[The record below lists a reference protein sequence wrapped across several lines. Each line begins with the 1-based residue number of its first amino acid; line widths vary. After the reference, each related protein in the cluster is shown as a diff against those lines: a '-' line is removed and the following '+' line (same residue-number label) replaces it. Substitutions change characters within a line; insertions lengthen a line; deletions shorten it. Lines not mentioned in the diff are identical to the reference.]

1 MKGKYLVI
9 LLLIITFICAFC
21 KYSRNVQVRE
31 LFIDDKEVKELF
43 NTGTK
48 SESKLD
54 ELQLEDFP
62 DIVSCENLDDTND
75 TSNSV
80 TTQLTSLYNIL
91 DKSIID
97 YYKDAISE
105 MKGSFD
111 RDIETIQ
118 NTYNTIFKSDN
129 NNITTLINA
138 DILSPVEG
146 NNICDTHIKPRAE
159 NNELVSQINVVLNND
174 NWNTLINDI
183 TKANSDLETEKEG
196 LENEITKSES
206 FFDKN
211 VISPLIGGISSKTE
225 DGKVIYTAD
234 DASSSHFGTLLNAI
248 KDTNDMINNTK
259 YIEDLNKYKGQFEV
273 LKESLERKK
282 VSNYAK
288 IRQIDAVFLADNFQK
303 EATSPLFQG
312 ATRNDDSIKR
322 HCNINGKMAGS
333 GICYDNPTYQGCF
346 IDCKLTDGTGSCAS
360 SSDIGY
366 TNPAVYTNVF
376 GSSINI
382 HKHSHKH
389 PGSHPHRESIL
400 NTIEQTQTL
409 QTPAQAPSPII
420 VTIPT
425 PQS

>member
-1 MKGKYLVI
+1 

-43 NTGTK
+43 NTGTGTK
-48 SESKLD
+48 S
-54 ELQLEDFP
+54 ELQLDDFP
-62 DIVSCENLDDTND
+62 DEVSCENLDK

-91 DKSIID
+91 DSIITN
-97 YYKDAISE
+97 YQRKISE
-105 MKGSFD
+105 MEGSFD
-111 RDIETIQ
+111 RDIQTIQ
-118 NTYNTIFKSDN
+118 NKYIIFFDDE
-129 NNITTLINA
+129 NINTLINA

-196 LENEITKSES
+196 LENEIINSES
-206 FFDKN
+206 FFDNN
-211 VISPLIGGISSKTE
+211 VIIPLIGGISRITE
-225 DGKVIYTAD
+225 DNKVIYTAD
-234 DASSSHFGTLLNAI
+234 TSISHFGKLLDAI
-248 KDTNDMINNTK
+248 EDINDMINDTT
-259 YIEDLNKYKGQFEV
+259 YTTYLNNYKGQFQA
-273 LKESLERKK
+273 LKASLESKK
-282 VSNYAK
+282 VDNDAK
-288 IRQIDAVFLADNFQK
+288 IVKIDEVFSADNFQK
-303 EATSPLFQG
+303 EPTSPLFQG
-312 ATRNDDSIKR
+312 ATKNDNSIKR
-322 HCNINGKMAGS
+322 HCNINGLMAGS
-333 GICYDNPTYQGCF
+333 GICYDNPYQGCF
-346 IDCKLTDGTGSCAS
+346 IDCQLTDNKGNCAS

-389 PGSHPHRESIL
+389 PGSHPHRESRL
-400 NTIEQTQTL
+400 NANMLGGPLPPPPT
-409 QTPAQAPSPII
+409 SPII
-420 VTIPT
+420 VTT
-425 PQS
+425 TQSNS

>member
-21 KYSRNVQVRE
+21 KYSKNVQVRE

-43 NTGTK
+43 NTGTGT
-48 SESKLD
+48 ES
-54 ELQLEDFP
+54 ELQLDDFP
-62 DIVSCENLDDTND
+62 DEVSCENLDK

-91 DKSIID
+91 DSIITN
-97 YYKDAISE
+97 YQTKILE
-105 MKGSFD
+105 MEGSFD
-111 RDIETIQ
+111 RDIKTIQ

-129 NNITTLINA
+129 NNITTLIDA
-138 DILSPVEG
+138 AVLEPVEG
-146 NNICDTHIKPRAE
+146 NNVCDTHIKQRAQ

-196 LENEITKSES
+196 LENEIINSES

-211 VISPLIGGISSKTE
+211 VISPLIGGISEEIK
-225 DGKVIYTAD
+225 DNIVIYTAVRT
-234 DASSSHFGTLLNAI
+234 STSHFGTLLNAI
-248 KDTNDMINNTK
+248 KDTNDMINDTT
-259 YIEDLNKYKGQFEV
+259 YTTYLNNYKGQFQA

-282 VSNYAK
+282 VSNDEK
-288 IRQIDAVFLADNFQK
+288 IDEIDAVFLADNFQK
-303 EATSPLFQG
+303 NTESPLFQG
-312 ATRNDDSIKR
+312 ATTNDDSIKR
-322 HCNINGKMAGS
+322 HCNINGLMAGS
-333 GICYDNPTYQGCF
+333 GICYDNPYQGCF
-346 IDCKLTDGTGSCAS
+346 INCKLTDTDGNCAS

-366 TNPAVYTNVF
+366 TNPALYTNVF

-389 PGSHPHRESIL
+389 PGSHPHEESRINANML
-400 NTIEQTQTL
+400 GGPLPPPPI
-409 QTPAQAPSPII
+409 SPII
-420 VTIPT
+420 VTT
-425 PQS
+425 PQSNS